1 MCTTGGEKV
10 LLSAI
15 RTTLLYF
22 AVTLIMRLMG
32 KRQIGEMQPY
42 ELVVTVLIAEL
53 AAIPVADTDIP
64 LLNGLIPIVILLVL
78 QVLLS
83 EVALWSE
90 PIRQVICGK
99 PSILIAHGIIQEREL
114 RRLRINLNDLIE
126 QLRNK
131 DYPNVAEVAYAILET
146 NGQLSVIPKTMHR
159 PVTVND
165 LRLSPDGGGLP
176 ITLVLDG
183 HLNLQ
188 NLSLAKLEI
197 ADLEREARTKG
208 LRRLED
214 IFFAAVDETGHFHLQ
229 AKEDAK

>member
-1 MCTTGGEKV
+1 M
-10 LLSAI
+10 
-15 RTTLLYF
+15 LYF

-42 ELVVTVLIAEL
+42 ELVITVLIAEL

-78 QVLLS
+78 QILLS

-90 PIRQVICGK
+90 PIRRVICGK
-99 PSILIAHGIIQEREL
+99 PSILVAHGLIQEREL

-131 DYPNVAEVAYAILET
+131 DYPNVAEVDYAILET
-146 NGQLSVIPKTMHR
+146 NGQLSVIPKTEHR
-159 PVTVND
+159 PVTVHD
-165 LRLSPDGGGLP
+165 LSLSREKTGLP

-183 HLNLQ
+183 HLHLANLR
-188 NLSLAKLEI
+188 LSGVRI
-197 ADLEREARTKG
+197 SDLERAAQAHG
-208 LRRLED
+208 LQRVED
-214 IFFAAVDETGHFHLQ
+214 IFFANVDETGSFHFQ
-229 AKEDAK
+229 TKEERS

>member
-1 MCTTGGEKV
+1 M

-42 ELVVTVLIAEL
+42 ELVITVLIAEL

-78 QVLLS
+78 QILLS

-90 PIRQVICGK
+90 PIRQLICGK
-99 PSILIAHGIIQEREL
+99 PSILIAHGVILEQEL

-131 DYPNVAEVAYAILET
+131 ECPNVSEVDYAILET
-146 NGQLSVIPKTMHR
+146 NGQLSVIPKIQHKT
-159 PVTVND
+159 VTVQE
-165 LRLSPDGGGLP
+165 LGLAPASTGLP

-183 HLNLQ
+183 HLNLT
-188 NLSLAKLEI
+188 NLKLAGLQI
-197 ADLEREARTKG
+197 ADLERHARAQG
-208 LRRLED
+208 LNRLED
-214 IFFAAVDETGHFHLQ
+214 VFFANVDETGTFHLQ
-229 AKEDAK
+229 AKGEPK